1 MNDILKNICDQKKI
15 EIEINKNKCS
25 YSSLQKLIKN
35 KVNRNFRNLV
45 IDSQKKLTN
54 NIIGEIKK
62 SSPSAGLIIKDYY
75 PENIAINYEKSGVG
89 ALSILT
95 EKNFFS
101 GSIDDLSLVSKKT
114 NIPILRKDFIIDP
127 YQILESKIYNAD
139 AILLIATILND
150 LEIKNFINLSKKYN
164 LDCLIEVHN
173 EEELK
178 RILNIGYPVI
188 GINNRNLKNLNVDS
202 NYALNLISK
211 IPKDFTII
219 AESGIKS
226 KEDILKYNEVGVFNF
241 LIGESILKSSNI
253 TKKVKEL
260 LN

>member
-1 MNDILKNICDQKKI
+1 MNSILEKICDNKKN
-15 EIEINKNKCS
+15 EIIKTKEKCS
-25 YSSLQKLIKN
+25 LDSLQKIIKN
-35 KVNRNFRNLV
+35 KINRNFKKLI
-45 IDSQKKLTN
+45 IDSQRKNKN

-62 SSPSAGLIIKDYY
+62 SSPSAGLIIPEYY
-75 PENIAINYEKSGVG
+75 PENIAIDYEKSGIG

-95 EKNFFS
+95 EKKFFD
-101 GSIDDLSLVSKKT
+101 GNVDDLSLVSQKT

-139 AILLIATILND
+139 AILLITTILND
-150 LEIKNFINLSKKYN
+150 DEIKEFINLATQYN
-164 LDCLIEVHN
+164 LDCLIEIHN

-178 RILNIGYPVI
+178 RAVNIDYPII

-202 NYALNLISK
+202 NYALNLINK
-211 IPKDFTII
+211 IPKNFTIV

-226 KEDILKYNEVGVFNF
+226 KEDILKYNDAGVFNF
-241 LIGESILKSSNI
+241 LIGESILKSSDISKKI
-253 TKKVKEL
+253 TEL